1 MFKYR
6 VDAKLCPEFSARWHC
21 KCMTNFCV
29 KSIINLKIVLVFFLK
44 FCIRI
49 CWFFENMYK
58 FCRKNYFAV
67 LYGWI
72 RWCAEKPIIGNQSSG
87 RRMYLKKKPNIFS
100 ICMSVPY
107 STKTRLVP
115 YSANIFFFLDS
126 GILNFDYRFF
136 LCLPLFTIYKENIF
150 TRFGYQ
156 FKKKIVYWPCVSNQP
171 IGYRDIVVVDL
182 KNIILKKPP

>member
-1 MFKYR
+1 MALQVYDEFLRQINNKFKNCFSFLSEILYTYLLILWKY
-6 VDAKLCPEFSARWHC
+6 VQVLQKKLSCSFVRLDTMVRGKTHNWQSEFRTSY
-21 KCMTNFCV
+21 V
-29 KSIINLKIVLVFFLK
+29 S
-44 FCIRI
+44 
-49 CWFFENMYK
+49 
-58 FCRKNYFAV
+58 
-67 LYGWI
+67 
-72 RWCAEKPIIGNQSSG
+72 
-87 RRMYLKKKPNIFS
+87 KKKPNIFS